1 MICANHG
8 RLGALPEV
16 KVVNVSKRF
25 GKKIVAV
32 DSVSLQVNDREYFSL
47 LGPSGC
53 GKTTLLRIIAG
64 LVEPTEG
71 EVYIDRKMVNKL
83 PPEDRSIGFVF
94 QTYALFPHM
103 EVWDNV
109 TYGPRVKA
117 WDTSKR
123 EGIGREMLEM
133 VHLYERKDAFP
144 NELSGGM
151 MQRVA
156 LSRALA
162 AGAKLL
168 LLDEP
173 LGALDAKIRFELRY
187 DIRRLVKD
195 LGLTA
200 IHVTHD
206 QGEAMAISDRIAVMK
221 KGRILQIGTP
231 MELYTHPQHIFVA
244 NFIGENN
251 FLEGHVVK
259 TEDHLLRIEL
269 RGGLQVTGSDA
280 SRQEGERV
288 VLAVRPETFTIEKGQ
303 KKKVN
308 SLFGVVERVRYE
320 GTNVRYEVRLENED
334 VVIVVRPSLM
344 GEWFN
349 AGDKVTLSFE
359 SEKSYVFTYPSRGL
373 REELAAE

>member
-1 MICANHG
+1 
-8 RLGALPEV
+8 
-16 KVVNVSKRF
+16 
-25 GKKIVAV
+25 VAV
-32 DSVSLQVNDREYFSL
+32 DNVSLKVHDKEYFSL

-64 LVEPTEG
+64 LVEPDEG
-71 EVYIDRKMVNKL
+71 EVYIDGKLVNKV
-83 PPEDRSIGFVF
+83 PPEDRGIGFVF

-103 EVWDNV
+103 KVWDNV

-117 WDTSKR
+117 WEDNKSER
-123 EGIGREMLEM
+123 IGREMLEM
-133 VHLYERKDAFP
+133 VRLYERKEALP

-187 DIRRLVKD
+187 ELRRLVKD

-221 KGRILQIGTP
+221 KGRILQVGTP
-231 MELYTHPQHIFVA
+231 QQLYVNPEYIFVA

-251 FLEGHVVK
+251 FLEGHMVR
-259 TEDHLLRIEL
+259 TEDKQISIEL
-269 RGGLQVTGSDA
+269 RGGLIVSASDKFEG
-280 SRQEGERV
+280 EGERV
-288 VLAVRPETFTIEKGQ
+288 VLAVRPETFSLEKGR
-303 KKKVN
+303 KKREN
-308 SLFGVVERVRYE
+308 AMYGVVERLRYE
-320 GTNVRYEVRLENED
+320 GTNMRYEVRLENED
-334 VVIVVRPSLM
+334 VVVVVRPSLM
-344 GEWFN
+344 EEWFN
-349 AGDKVTLSFE
+349 AGDQVTVSFPAA
-359 SEKSYVFTYPSRGL
+359 KSYVFAYPSHGL

>member
-1 MICANHG
+1 MDN
-8 RLGALPEV
+8 
-16 KVVNVSKRF
+16 
-25 GKKIVAV
+25 
-32 DSVSLQVNDREYFSL
+32 VSLQVNDKEYFSL

-53 GKTTLLRIIAG
+53 GKTTLLRMIAG
-64 LVEPTEG
+64 LVELDEG
-71 EVYIDRKMVNKL
+71 EVYIDGKLVNKL
-83 PPEDRSIGFVF
+83 PPEDRGIGFVF

-103 EVWDNV
+103 DVWNNV

-117 WDTSKR
+117 WEHNKS
-123 EGIGREMLEM
+123 EAIGREMLEM
-133 VHLYERKDAFP
+133 VRLYERNDAYP
-144 NELSGGM
+144 HELSGGM

-187 DIRRLVKD
+187 DIRRLVRD

-221 KGRILQIGTP
+221 KGKILQVGTP
-231 MELYTHPQHIFVA
+231 QELYNNPQHIFVA
-244 NFIGENN
+244 NFVGENN
-251 FLEGHVVK
+251 FLEGNVVK
-259 TEDHLLRIEL
+259 ADDGKLRIEL
-269 RGGLQVTGSDA
+269 RGGLTVTGSDSA
-280 SRQEGERV
+280 KEEGERV
-288 VLAVRPETFTIEKGQ
+288 VLAVRPEVFTIENGH
-303 KKKVN
+303 KKRNN

-334 VVIVVRPSLM
+334 MIVVVRPSLTE
-344 GEWFN
+344 EWFN
-349 AGDKVTLSFE
+349 SGDKVTVSFP
-359 SEKSYVFTYPSRGL
+359 SEKSYVFAYPSKGL
-373 REELAAE
+373 REELAVE